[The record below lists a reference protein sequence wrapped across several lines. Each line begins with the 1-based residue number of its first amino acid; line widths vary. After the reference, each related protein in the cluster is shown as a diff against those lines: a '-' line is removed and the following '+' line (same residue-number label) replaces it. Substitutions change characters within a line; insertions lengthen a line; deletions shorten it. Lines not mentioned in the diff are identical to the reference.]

1 MQEMLKKAKI
11 IFALVLVFSIL
22 CSFALVFSLSGYP
35 VHDTHLCTESGCVI
49 CATVNFAQ
57 TLFKTLAMTAV
68 FSVLLAIFLARRFV
82 PIDRNLPVK
91 TQNETPVT
99 LKNKILG

>member
-1 MQEMLKKAKI
+1 MLKKAKKV
-11 IFALVLVFSIL
+11 FALVLVFSML

-35 VHDTHLCTESGCVI
+35 AHDTHLCTESGCAI
-49 CATVNFAQ
+49 CAMVNFAQ
-57 TLFKTLAMTAV
+57 TLFKTLSLTAM
-68 FSVLLAIFLARRFV
+68 FSVLTAIFIAKRFV
-82 PIDRNLPVK
+82 PIDSNLPVK